1 MPQPLWTIDTYQT
14 EAGESRRAPKT
25 RKGAGEETVKK
36 KTRFMEWIDDQL
48 EADPRLARDVREDVN
63 RMKLEQELTALREK
77 RGVSQ
82 RQLAKLI
89 GASQPYVAKLESGR
103 IKNIGVSTLV
113 KYVRALGGS
122 VTIKIEAGHLARSSR

>member
-1 MPQPLWTIDTYQT
+1 M
-14 EAGESRRAPKT
+14 A
-25 RKGAGEETVKK
+25 
-36 KTRFMEWIDDQL
+36 WIDDQL

-103 IKNIGVSTLV
+103 IKNVGVNTLV

-122 VTIKIEAGHLARSSR
+122 VTIKIEAGHPARSPR